1 MPKRAA
7 RSRREKGTD
16 TASTNEAKLTPAK
29 KLHLNIPEEI
39 HQRLRVKCALTGSTM
54 QDFVSQLIADAVSD
68 VLLVSPGEKGAVFSL
83 TAVRRSKKSS

>member
-1 MPKRAA
+1 MPRRAA
-7 RSRREKGTD
+7 RSKPGRRAD
-16 TASTNEAKLTPAK
+16 AASTHEVQPAHAK

-39 HQRLRVKCALTGSTM
+39 HQRLRVKCALDGCTM